1 MLVGSVANR
10 TVPTVHPEDAVV
22 LAARRLA
29 ECRCALVPVVVDEP
43 GGARVV
49 GVLRDRDVFVAAYG
63 SDDVPVHAVMSEPA
77 CTCRASDSLGM
88 AIRLLRRKAAEAA
101 PVVDGDGYL
110 VGILSFTDLLREA
123 AR

>member
-29 ECRCALVPVVVDEP
+29 ECRCALVPV
-43 GGARVV
+43 
-49 GVLRDRDVFVAAYG
+49 
-63 SDDVPVHAVMSEPA
+63 HAVMSEAA
-77 CTCRASDSLGM
+77 CTWRASDSLGM